1 MSQHLATATLDGH
14 PVEIVAGFD
23 RRLGDYFLQVIDERN
38 DMLYTSL
45 QEPLLDWTDIAT
57 LRTKVAELGLRL
69 PAQLVDEVE
78 GDGRRRAG
86 NRIVRHHGRRAAG
99 HAPWLADRRHDEQRQ
114 QRRGDHAAEHRRGDA
129 LITSEPVPLPHTMG
143 TRPARITATVIAFGR
158 TRSTAPSRMASS
170 RSQRL
175 RLQGP
180 AASRASQRVLQVQQ
194 HDHAE
199 LGGHAGQRDEAD
211 AVATDRW

>member
-57 LRTKVAELGLRL
+57 LRSKVAELGLRL

-78 GDGRRRAG
+78 RDGRRRAG
-86 NRIVRHHGRRAAG
+86 NRIVRHF
-99 HAPWLADRRHDEQRQ
+99 
-114 QRRGDHAAEHRRGDA
+114 AEG
-129 LITSEPVPLPHTMG
+129 
-143 TRPARITATVIAFGR
+143 
-158 TRSTAPSRMASS
+158 PSDTLMV
-170 RSQRL
+170 
-175 RLQGP
+175 G
-180 AASRASQRVLQVQQ
+180 
-194 HDHAE
+194 
-199 LGGHAGQRDEAD
+199 
-211 AVATDRW
+211 

>member
-86 NRIVRHHGRRAAG
+86 NRIVRHLADGPPVTLMAADAATSDRPRRRAPIPSGMGPAPFLFAG
-99 HAPWLADRRHDEQRQ
+99 LFLRQ
-114 QRRGDHAAEHRRGDA
+114 THP
-129 LITSEPVPLPHTMG
+129 SSV
-143 TRPARITATVIAFGR
+143 RPALSLGVEIAAARTPPAPRTAT
-158 TRSTAPSRMASS
+158 
-170 RSQRL
+170 
-175 RLQGP
+175 
-180 AASRASQRVLQVQQ
+180 AAAR
-194 HDHAE
+194 
-199 LGGHAGQRDEAD
+199 
-211 AVATDRW
+211 

>member
-1 MSQHLATATLDGH
+1 MSQHLATATLDGR

-69 PAQLVDEVE
+69 PPQLVDEVE

-86 NRIVRHHGRRAAG
+86 NRIVRHQADG
-99 HAPWLADRRHDEQRQ
+99 PPVTLLAC
-114 QRRGDHAAEHRRGDA
+114 
-129 LITSEPVPLPHTMG
+129 
-143 TRPARITATVIAFGR
+143 
-158 TRSTAPSRMASS
+158 
-170 RSQRL
+170 
-175 RLQGP
+175 
-180 AASRASQRVLQVQQ
+180 
-194 HDHAE
+194 
-199 LGGHAGQRDEAD
+199 
-211 AVATDRW
+211 

>member
-69 PAQLVDEVE
+69 PAKLVDEVE

-86 NRIVRHHGRRAAG
+86 NRIVRHKVNG
-99 HAPWLADRRHDEQRQ
+99 
-114 QRRGDHAAEHRRGDA
+114 
-129 LITSEPVPLPHTMG
+129 
-143 TRPARITATVIAFGR
+143 
-158 TRSTAPSRMASS
+158 PSVTLM
-170 RSQRL
+170 
-175 RLQGP
+175 
-180 AASRASQRVLQVQQ
+180 
-194 HDHAE
+194 
-199 LGGHAGQRDEAD
+199 LG
-211 AVATDRW
+211 

>member
-86 NRIVRHHGRRAAG
+86 NRIVRHVADGPPITLVAG
-99 HAPWLADRRHDEQRQ
+99 
-114 QRRGDHAAEHRRGDA
+114 
-129 LITSEPVPLPHTMG
+129 
-143 TRPARITATVIAFGR
+143 
-158 TRSTAPSRMASS
+158 
-170 RSQRL
+170 
-175 RLQGP
+175 
-180 AASRASQRVLQVQQ
+180 
-194 HDHAE
+194 
-199 LGGHAGQRDEAD
+199 
-211 AVATDRW
+211 

>member
-57 LRTKVAELGLRL
+57 LRTKVGDLGLRL
-69 PAQLVDEVE
+69 PAQVVDEVE

-86 NRIVRHHGRRAAG
+86 NRIVRHSTDG
-99 HAPWLADRRHDEQRQ
+99 P
-114 QRRGDHAAEHRRGDA
+114 
-129 LITSEPVPLPHTMG
+129 PVTL
-143 TRPARITATVIAFGR
+143 
-158 TRSTAPSRMASS
+158 MAS
-170 RSQRL
+170 
-175 RLQGP
+175 
-180 AASRASQRVLQVQQ
+180 
-194 HDHAE
+194 
-199 LGGHAGQRDEAD
+199 
-211 AVATDRW
+211 